1 MTASTKDLATP
12 AVFGLPNQ
20 LTTARLALANP
31 ETWWPI
37 EQDYFID
44 DFQFRLNAP
53 LPVRVDL
60 KTGNVRVLDRRS
72 PFSLYDISIGGF
84 TMGSDYNQKDAEG
97 FINILGLP
105 VKMAALKA
113 AGRPPV

>member
-1 MTASTKDLATP
+1 MVGGTGTELLAQISQERAELP
-12 AVFGLPNQ
+12 LGHPGAVALGL
-20 LTTARLALANP
+20 
-31 ETWWPI
+31 
-37 EQDYFID
+37 Y
-44 DFQFRLNAP
+44 
-53 LPVRVDL
+53 
-60 KTGNVRVLDRRS
+60 KGNVRVLDRRS

-113 AGRPPV
+113 AGRTPVQRKKK